1 MNMKKKILAVL
12 AAVVSCSAVFTGC
25 AGSIKSGTVTD
36 KEYKP
41 EYTSTIYVHVTKG
54 VIIPH
59 IIPHDAEYKIELSGE
74 ENGEKVTGWIYVSEE
89 TYNSYNIGDYYP

>member
-1 MNMKKKILAVL
+1 MKKKILAVL
-12 AAVVSCSAVFTGC
+12 TSVVSFGVIFTGC

-36 KEYKP
+36 KEYNP
-41 EYTSTIYVHVTKG
+41 AYTSTIFTRIGNVT
-54 VIIPH
+54 VPH
-59 IIPHDAEYKIELSGE
+59 NIHHSAKYEIKLSGE

>member
-12 AAVVSCSAVFTGC
+12 AAAVSFGVIFTGC
-25 AGSIKSGTVTD
+25 AGIIKSGTVTD

-41 EYTSTIYVHVTKG
+41 AYTSTIFTRIGNVTVPYNIHHSAKYE
-54 VIIPH
+54 I
-59 IIPHDAEYKIELSGE
+59 KLSGE
-74 ENGEKVTGWIYVSEE
+74 ENGEKVTRWIYVSEE